1 MCIRDR
7 EIAGGENKKLEV
19 TEGNNDESDNIEV
32 ESKDQNY
39 VTIRKNKRPDLK
51 TDKNQ
56 NAPTVIITEG
66 KSQIVKVNPMPN
78 LSNTLNIPESN
89 SNDNYIVKVHSLI
102 LNS

>member
-1 MCIRDR
+1 MYNLWFNLLADTQ
-7 EIAGGENKKLEV
+7 L
-19 TEGNNDESDNIEV
+19 
-32 ESKDQNY
+32 
-39 VTIRKNKRPDLK
+39 TIRKNKRPDLK

-66 KSQIVKVNPMPN
+66 KSQIVKVNSMPN

-89 SNDNYIVKVHSLI
+89 SNDNFIVKAHSLI